1 MSTALGDQLVWLLVL
16 ALPIASVSWTV
27 THEDV
32 FRGPRDYCAKR
43 STDCQSLLG
52 RKFFFL
58 FTCEYCFSHYVTLA
72 FLVPTDFRL
81 LLPDWRGAV
90 IAFFALVAVA
100 NVYMSAYSRLRVEI
114 RGERVEIEARQK
126 SLEVIERA
134 PDGPLSRSES
144 GR

>member
-27 THEDV
+27 THKDV
-32 FRGPRDYCAKR
+32 FREPRDYCAKW
-43 STDCQSLLG
+43 STDCRSLLG
-52 RKFFFL
+52 RKFFSL

-72 FLVPTDFRL
+72 FLIPTGFRL

-114 RGERVEIEARQK
+114 RGERVEIESKQK
-126 SLEVIERA
+126 TLEEIERA
-134 PDGPLSRSES
+134 HDGPPSRSES